1 MSVDVTPYVERL
13 RAELGA
19 VAEAGG
25 PDVRAAADRIATAL
39 DPAVRMTLLEAL
51 SQAAAEI
58 TTMVPSGNVDV
69 RLRGRDVDFVVDVPP
84 APAATFT
91 AGPPG
96 ATTRDGVSSD
106 AQATDQDGLDED
118 DDVVRITVRIPES
131 VKLKAEDLAAK
142 SGRSLNAWIVTALR
156 AAVRDRPAGRSG
168 PRVEFDIDLGPLGR
182 WNESRGRHGKH
193 MSGWV

>member
-1 MSVDVTPYVERL
+1 MDVTPYVDRL

-25 PDVRAAADRIATAL
+25 PEVRAAADRIATAL

-58 TTMVPSGNVDV
+58 STLVPSGSVDV

-84 APAATFT
+84 PPTFT
-91 AGPPG
+91 AGPAGGSPP
-96 ATTRDGVSSD
+96 RDGQD
-106 AQATDQDGLDED
+106 AEGVGSAQDGLGED

-131 VKLKAEDLAAK
+131 VKLKAEELAAR

-156 AAVRDRPAGRSG
+156 AAVKDRPGSRSG
-168 PRVEFDIDLGPLGR
+168 PRVEVDIDLGSLGR
-182 WNESRGRHGKH
+182 WTDGRGPHGKQ